1 MKSIF
6 TIGLSYVFIRYI
18 VLGISFIKTIIIA
31 YYLGP
36 ERLGIYAILIL
47 IVEYLNYTNLG
58 VFDSMNRDV
67 ALHLD
72 KSNKREEIKN
82 LIANSL
88 GFVAIVMT
96 IMLIV
101 FFSSSIFINLDA
113 VFEKSIIQYLPIVF
127 LLVLVYQLKQ
137 FIVRYLRLYER
148 YMTLGFLELT
158 TQSINLLGVFIFIES
173 YQINAVLYS
182 ILISNIFLVSI
193 GFIYTREITL
203 RFNFSVIRN
212 LITSGT
218 PMLFYSIFLFLFL
231 SIDRAMIAFFY
242 TDVKALGYYQ
252 LALSLAAG
260 MFTVFKAVTFLFQPK
275 LLRYLNQNNNLEN
288 SKFASIK
295 IQSLYMEL
303 VLVVLSVIGIVLVPI
318 ALDMFLPDYSIS
330 ILLTQ
335 FLLMALV
342 LYSVSFFVIT
352 FLISNQYELKTL
364 LPLLYC
370 IILSIILN
378 YVLVV
383 LGYGLYGIAYS
394 KVIVFGIYSVII
406 FRLYLK
412 IIEEKFF
419 KNIFSIFI
427 RLALFLAPLTI
438 IVYEKMPLYYVFILF
453 LFIYSHTLIKF
464 IQIILLPF
472 VNSYKEQP

>member
-1 MKSIF
+1 MSKQNIQKTPPKGNIRFSIS
-6 TIGLSYVFIRYI
+6 LSDEQK
-18 VLGISFIKTIIIA
+18 LAKQ
-31 YYLGP
+31 
-36 ERLGIYAILIL
+36 AILHHP
-47 IVEYLNYTNLG
+47 Y
-58 VFDSMNRDV
+58 S
-67 ALHLD
+67 
-72 KSNKREEIKN
+72 
-82 LIANSL
+82 
-88 GFVAIVMT
+88 FVVGKAGSGKT
-96 IMLIV
+96 
-101 FFSSSIFINLDA
+101 
-113 VFEKSIIQYLPIVF
+113 
-127 LLVLVYQLKQ
+127 LLACQ
-137 FIVRYLRLYER
+137 
-148 YMTLGFLELT
+148 
-158 TQSINLLGVFIFIES
+158 
-173 YQINAVLYS
+173 
-182 ILISNIFLVSI
+182 
-193 GFIYTREITL
+193 
-203 RFNFSVIRN
+203 
-212 LITSGT
+212 
-218 PMLFYSIFLFLFL
+218 
-231 SIDRAMIAFFY
+231 
-242 TDVKALGYYQ
+242 
-252 LALSLAAG
+252 
-260 MFTVFKAVTFLFQPK
+260 
-275 LLRYLNQNNNLEN
+275 
-288 SKFASIK
+288 
-295 IQSLYMEL
+295 
-303 VLVVLSVIGIVLVPI
+303 I

-370 IILSIILN
+370 IILAIILN